1 MKAMC
6 GQNGVFIPTYLE
18 HILHLIG
25 FPLCAPEMMRLLTMS
40 ALGLPRLP
48 ESRLSLSGD
57 MKSSGCL
64 SGVKQKGEDPESLS
78 ANTVL
83 STIVFLPGVSGV
95 SETSAHK
102 LLS

>member
-1 MKAMC
+1 M
-6 GQNGVFIPTYLE
+6 
-18 HILHLIG
+18 HLIG

-48 ESRLSLSGD
+48 ESRLSRSGD

-64 SGVKQKGEDPESLS
+64 SGVRQKGEDPDSLS

-95 SETSAHK
+95 SDTSAHK